1 MTVEEILQGESKDL
15 EFKEKLPEDSK
26 KYMKTIVAF
35 SNGDGGRLIIG
46 VNDDR
51 EIVGVDQ
58 TAVFTMI
65 DKITNAIS
73 DSCEPLIIPDIA
85 PQAVGDKTVIVVEI
99 SAGRQR
105 PYYLKS
111 LGMDK
116 GTFIR
121 TAGSTRLA
129 DRPFIQ
135 EMYYE
140 DENRSF
146 DNVVN
151 KDIED
156 NSIVAG
162 VPAKVVR
169 DYNKK

>member
-51 EIVGVDQ
+51 EVVGVDQ
-58 TAVFTMI
+58 TSVFTMI

-116 GTFIR
+116 GLLSVQLVLRGLLTDHLSRKCTMRMRIDP
-121 TAGSTRLA
+121 L
-129 DRPFIQ
+129 I
-135 EMYYE
+135 ML
-140 DENRSF
+140 
-146 DNVVN
+146 
-151 KDIED
+151 
-156 NSIVAG
+156 
-162 VPAKVVR
+162 
-169 DYNKK
+169 